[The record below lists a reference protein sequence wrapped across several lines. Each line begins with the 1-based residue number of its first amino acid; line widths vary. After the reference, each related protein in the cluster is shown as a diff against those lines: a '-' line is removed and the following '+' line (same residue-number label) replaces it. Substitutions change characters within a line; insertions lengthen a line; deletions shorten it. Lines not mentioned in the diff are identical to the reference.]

1 VPVLVSAIVAAAP
14 SAFNRCIE
22 PACDVPPRS
31 SARLSRLK
39 ALPLVY
45 LILEHRAAFN
55 INSAPGF
62 EVGGYRGLAMANAE
76 QLFPTDHARPSAGSV
91 IARLD
96 RLSVWSLPRLFI
108 GIIGTGFLFTFYDIF
123 DINVSF
129 IQTCVAI
136 VPNCEPE
143 TAAQHLGLPVLL
155 NLVGYVIGTLMLSP
169 LADRA
174 GRRELLLV
182 TMVISGVGSALTALV
197 SNYSWFV
204 VARTITGIGIGAD
217 LAIVSTYINEMAPR
231 QERARYTSLI
241 FFFSALGA
249 VAGIWLGLW
258 LTTPPTPLPLG
269 LPFALAGPNF
279 QYGWRIMYAIGGL
292 LAVIG
297 ILLRF
302 QLPESPRW
310 LITRGRVEE
319 ADQVVRMMEAI
330 AESRG
335 PLRAVERAP
344 AVSVAP
350 AVLPYAAILRDPTYL
365 RRTFLLTAMWFVS
378 YITVYSFAA
387 GFTTL
392 LTALKYPLPE
402 AGLITATGTLGFA
415 LCAAFAYVYGER
427 LERKTWLPVAAIITL
442 IGGVIV
448 AEAGNVVWASVLGS
462 IIVFFGFN
470 LWVPIAYSW
479 SAEHYPTRARTTG
492 FALAD
497 GVGHLGGG
505 VGMLLIAPLI
515 PNLGV
520 LASMLLICGFL
531 VVGALIAQFGIS
543 TRSRALEEV
552 SP

>member
-1 VPVLVSAIVAAAP
+1 LVSAIVAAA
-14 SAFNRCIE
+14 AYIE
-22 PACDVPPRS
+22 PACDVSPRGGV
-31 SARLSRLK
+31 RLSRVE

-45 LILEHRAAFN
+45 LILEHRAVFN
-55 INSAPGF
+55 IESEQGF
-62 EVGGYRGLAMANAE
+62 EVGGHCGFAMANAG
-76 QLFPTDHARPSAGSV
+76 QLFPTDHAQHSAGLV

-96 RLSVWSLPRLFI
+96 RLSVWSLPWLFI
-108 GIIGTGFLFTFYDIF
+108 GIIGVGFLFTFYDIF

-129 IQTCVAI
+129 IQTCIAI
-136 VPNCEPE
+136 VPNCRPE

-155 NLVGYVIGTLMLSP
+155 NLVGYVIGTLVLSP

-174 GRRELLLV
+174 GRRDLLLV

-197 SNYSWFV
+197 GNYAWFV

-217 LAIVSTYINEMAPR
+217 LAIVNTYINEMAPR

-279 QYGWRIMYAIGGL
+279 EYGWRIMYAIGGL

-319 ADQVVRMMEAI
+319 AHQVVRMMEAI

-335 PLRAVERAP
+335 PLRSIERAP
-344 AVSVAP
+344 ALSVAP
-350 AVLPYAAILRDPTYL
+350 TILPYAAILRDPKYL
-365 RRTFLLTAMWFVS
+365 QRTFLLTAMWFVS

-392 LTALKYPLPE
+392 LAALEYPPPE
-402 AGLITATGTLGFA
+402 AGLITAAGTLGFA
-415 LCAAFAYVYGER
+415 LSAAFAYVYGER
-427 LERKTWLPVAAIITL
+427 LERKTWLPIAAIITL

-505 VGMLLIAPLI
+505 VGLLLIAPLI

-543 TRSRALEEV
+543 TRSRVLEEV

>member
-1 VPVLVSAIVAAAP
+1 MDI
-14 SAFNRCIE
+14 
-22 PACDVPPRS
+22 
-31 SARLSRLK
+31 
-39 ALPLVY
+39 
-45 LILEHRAAFN
+45 
-55 INSAPGF
+55 
-62 EVGGYRGLAMANAE
+62 RGLPMATVE
-76 QLFPTDHARPSAGSV
+76 PLFPTADARPSAASV
-91 IARLD
+91 LARLD

-108 GIIGTGFLFTFYDIF
+108 GIIGLGFLFTFFDIF

-136 VPNCEPE
+136 VPNCGPE

-155 NLVGYVIGTLMLSP
+155 NLVGYVIGTLVLSP
-169 LADRA
+169 VADRA
-174 GRRELLLV
+174 GRRDLLLV
-182 TMVISGVGSALTALV
+182 TMVISGVGSALTAAV
-197 SNYSWFV
+197 SSYGWFV

-217 LAIVSTYINEMAPR
+217 LAIVNTYINEMAPR
-231 QERARYTSLI
+231 RERARYTSLI

-249 VAGIWLGLW
+249 VVGIWLGLL
-258 LTTPPTPLPLG
+258 LTTPPAPLPLG

-279 QYGWRIMYAIGGL
+279 EYGWRIMYAIGGL
-292 LAVIG
+292 LALIG

-310 LITRGRVEE
+310 LMTRGRVEE

-330 AESRG
+330 AETHG
-335 PLRAVERAP
+335 PLKSIERAP
-344 AVSVAP
+344 AVSAPP

-365 RRTFLLTAMWFVS
+365 RRTLLLTAMWFVS
-378 YITVYSFAA
+378 YITVYSISA

-392 LTALKYPLPE
+392 LAALQYPLPE
-402 AGLITATGTLGFA
+402 AGLITAVGTFGFA
-415 LCAAFAYVYGER
+415 LSALFAYAYGER
-427 LERKTWLPVAAIITL
+427 LERKSWLPIAAIITL

-448 AEAGNVVWASVLGS
+448 AAAGNIMWASVIGS

-479 SAEHYPTRARTTG
+479 STEQYPTRARTTG

-515 PNLGV
+515 PGLGV

-531 VVGALIAQFGIS
+531 VLGAIIAQFGIS